1 MSAAESGGYML
12 PVVYAIATGL
22 PVVLAAWVLAYSVA
36 SLGRFYNAMLTFQRI
51 FNSIVAVAFIAIGMY
66 YLLQNQGII

>member
-1 MSAAESGGYML
+1 ML
-12 PVVYAIATGL
+12 PK
-22 PVVLAAWVLAYSVA
+22 LAYSVA

-51 FNSIVAVAFIAIGMY
+51 FNRIVAVAFIAIGIY